1 MVTHTSDAA
10 FCEQVKMVFQRYHA
24 FADVELQQRSV
35 EYFSLAHLHGA
46 TLKDVLV
53 RFSRVASRVTHV
65 LKADQPQ
72 AEMPKFPERA
82 SALERRIE
90 PDASEVLASRARQDA
105 AIASTPQ
112 PELSSSVAVHAP
124 AEHNFGGL
132 IDIMEPAPASMAP
145 GPAHG
150 SGNNALD
157 LLSQL
162 DVQAPTPAAVDPLAG
177 LEQFGSAAPSQ
188 SSFAVQPVL
197 DTSALLRKL
206 YFTDSGV
213 LYEDP
218 YLQIGVRCEFAE
230 SQSRIAFFLGNKHD
244 HALYSLRLKPRAGPG
259 INLGDLS
266 GVPPM
271 LAPRHQ
277 IQLLLSASCLAP
289 FALQPQSLLEMTYS
303 LSASQQVAVT
313 LQLPLIPTKFLVPAP
328 AVANAQFYAAWQAL
342 TPPHKKLESVVMVGP
357 ELAARGLAGWQSVFD
372 MVRLHIKPG
381 VDPNPLNI
389 FAASVLR
396 TSSGGAPLC
405 IVRLESSARN
415 PAQFRLT
422 VASADA
428 VLAAAVRDALLLA
441 AQP

>member
-1 MVTHTSDAA
+1 
-10 FCEQVKMVFQRYHA
+10 
-24 FADVELQQRSV
+24 
-35 EYFSLAHLHGA
+35 
-46 TLKDVLV
+46 
-53 RFSRVASRVTHV
+53 
-65 LKADQPQ
+65 
-72 AEMPKFPERA
+72 MPKFPERA
-82 SALERRIE
+82 SALERRVE
-90 PDASEVLASRARQDA
+90 PDASEAVASRARVDA
-105 AIASTPQ
+105 TSASAPQ
-112 PELSSSVAVHAP
+112 PELSSSLAVHAP

-132 IDIMEPAPASMAP
+132 IDITEPAVAAS
-145 GPAHG
+145 GPSHG
-150 SGNNALD
+150 SGHNALD

-162 DVQAPTPAAVDPLAG
+162 DVQAPAPAAFDPLAG
-177 LEQFGSAAPSQ
+177 LEQFGSAAPQ
-188 SSFAVQPVL
+188 SSFAVQPVQ

-206 YFTDSGV
+206 YFADSGV

-218 YLQIGVRCEFAE
+218 YLQIGVRCEFSE
-230 SQSRIAFFLGNKHD
+230 SQSHIALFLGNKHD
-244 HALYSLRLKPRAGPG
+244 HALYSLRLDPRAGPG
-259 INLGDLS
+259 IMLGDLS

-271 LAPRHQ
+271 LAPRQQ

-313 LQLPLIPTKFLVPAP
+313 LQLPLLPTKFLVPAP

-342 TPPHKKLESVVMVGP
+342 APPHNKLESVVMVGP

-372 MVRLHIKPG
+372 TVRLHVKPG

-396 TSSGGAPLC
+396 TSSGGTPLC

-415 PAQFRLT
+415 AAQFRLT